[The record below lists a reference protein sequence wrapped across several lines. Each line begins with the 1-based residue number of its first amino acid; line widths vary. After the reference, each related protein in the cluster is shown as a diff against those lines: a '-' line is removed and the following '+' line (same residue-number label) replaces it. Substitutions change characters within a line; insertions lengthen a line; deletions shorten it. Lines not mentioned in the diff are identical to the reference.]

1 MIWKRYEILDG
12 LIAKMGVYN
21 AGGKLDLAS
30 GQTAGT
36 KRTRWQLNKCQ
47 LPVCIYLLASSFIS
61 ATRLSALFFFQTFCR
76 PLYLKMPTRFSR
88 AFIRVDDNAICLAL
102 RKVSSTCDANPMRLY
117 QFCFTTRHVTSSQEY
132 HVDLSVNSSNFDP
145 GRKRSPRHVRMIHY
159 FFICFLSFSECN
171 SFISSD
177 SLHCLSTFKWLD
189 LFKQQ
194 SVKNWW
200 TSRISKFSLT
210 SETEMPIDEVTNQR
224 QTKCGRMHM
233 EIEREN
239 SWCWNVCQL
248 A

>member
-76 PLYLKMPTRFSR
+76 PLYRKMPTRFSR

-132 HVDLSVNSSNFDP
+132 HVDQSVNSSNFDAISIRVENVVP
-145 GRKRSPRHVRMIHY
+145 DTYGW
-159 FFICFLSFSECN
+159 FIIF
-171 SFISSD
+171 
-177 SLHCLSTFKWLD
+177 
-189 LFKQQ
+189 
-194 SVKNWW
+194 
-200 TSRISKFSLT
+200 
-210 SETEMPIDEVTNQR
+210 
-224 QTKCGRMHM
+224 
-233 EIEREN
+233 
-239 SWCWNVCQL
+239 
-248 A
+248 